1 MMSTG
6 TKYFVTLLIFIQA
19 IFLNCEIGL
28 GFLNDVQDTSTFIE
42 EKSNQV
48 NQTNSEDLSKKTLK
62 SLEFLSNLS
71 SSEVPDYD
79 TYVLSIQW
87 PSK

>member
-1 MMSTG
+1 MSTG
-6 TKYFVTLLIFIQA
+6 TKYLITLLIFIQA
-19 IFLNCEIGL
+19 IFLNCEIRL
-28 GFLNDVQDTSTFIE
+28 GFLNDVQESSTLLE
-42 EKSNQV
+42 EKSNEV
-48 NQTNSEDLSKKTLK
+48 NPTNSEDLSKKTLK

-71 SSEVPDYD
+71 FSEVPDYD